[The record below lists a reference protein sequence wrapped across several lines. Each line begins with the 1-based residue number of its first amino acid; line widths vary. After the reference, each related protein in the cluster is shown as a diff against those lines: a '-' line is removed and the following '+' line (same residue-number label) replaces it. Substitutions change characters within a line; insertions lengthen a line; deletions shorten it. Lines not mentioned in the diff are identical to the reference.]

1 MTETVVGGAMSWPD
15 VPTVRV
21 GATPDLVTL
30 GPLGQATV
38 HCGVCVGVCV
48 SVCVGERGL
57 KGRRKLAN
65 MS

>member
-1 MTETVVGGAMSWPD
+1 VSPHTPQAKQLAAHLMAATVVGGAMSWPE

-38 HCGVCVGVCV
+38 HWGGH
-48 SVCVGERGL
+48 SR
-57 KGRRKLAN
+57 KSGR
-65 MS
+65 

>member
-1 MTETVVGGAMSWPD
+1 VAHLMLATVVGGAMSWPD

-38 HCGVCVGVCV
+38 HCRVLWGKVDKAL
-48 SVCVGERGL
+48 RGS
-57 KGRRKLAN
+57 KD
-65 MS
+65 